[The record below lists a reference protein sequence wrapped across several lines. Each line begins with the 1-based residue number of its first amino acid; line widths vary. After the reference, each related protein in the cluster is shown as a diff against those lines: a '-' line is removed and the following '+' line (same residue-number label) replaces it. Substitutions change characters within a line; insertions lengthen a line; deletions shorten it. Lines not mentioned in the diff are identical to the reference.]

1 MFAILPLSLK
11 LSQYNLKLKEA
22 MTITLMKRNI
32 QSTSKK
38 KTKKTVISF
47 LSLASSHIKRQVLP
61 EGCTR
66 EEESKGWQI

>member
-1 MFAILPLSLK
+1 MFAILLPYLK

-22 MTITLMKRNI
+22 MTTTLMRRNI

-47 LSLASSHIKRQVLP
+47 LSLESSHIKRQVLP
-61 EGCTR
+61 EGRTR

>member
-1 MFAILPLSLK
+1 
-11 LSQYNLKLKEA
+11 
-22 MTITLMKRNI
+22 MTTTLMRRNI

-47 LSLASSHIKRQVLP
+47 LSLESSHIKRQVLP
-61 EGCTR
+61 EGRTR